1 MMSLPGSAQP
11 RVSVVI
17 LAWKL
22 VEPLRACIASVV
34 DSQFAGE
41 LEVIIVANGATDE
54 VLAVVDE
61 FAGRAI
67 VAELPQNVG
76 FGAGCNAGAAL
87 ARGDYVVF
95 LNDDAVA
102 SPDWLAHLVGAA
114 DDSGAGA
121 VGSLLLN
128 ADGTVQEAG
137 SQLRADAG
145 TEQLGDGWTVEVA
158 RSAGLLHRRN
168 VDYASGAALLVPRA
182 LFLEVGGFDPLFAPA
197 YFEDV
202 DLCLRIRAHGRDVIV
217 EPTAVVTHARG
228 GSTSTARRFRD
239 FIAQRS
245 GDAFSER
252 WRDTL
257 AGIDGEVDADAAGEV
272 DREQSE
278 SQPAEPTG
286 PREPAKV
293 ALSDVERL
301 PEARLEDSSLALET
315 AVATQRAYAAHLER
329 TLADQEQREQ
339 REVSRLTSELAAARA
354 EAERAGARAAELV
367 ARLQDLETR
376 GPIGIVKWQAG
387 VVQKRLRR
395 DQS

>member
-22 VEPLRACIASVV
+22 VEPLRACIASVLA
-34 DSQFAGE
+34 SEFTGE
-41 LEVIIVANGATDE
+41 LELVIVANGASDE
-54 VLAVVDE
+54 VRAVVDE
-61 FAGRAI
+61 FVDEAI

-102 SPDWLAHLVGAA
+102 SPDWLANLVGAA

-145 TEQLGDGWTVEVA
+145 TEQLGDGWTVEEA
-158 RSAGLLHRRN
+158 SSAGLLQRRN
-168 VDYASGAALLVPRA
+168 VDYASGAALLVPRE
-182 LFLEVGGFDPLFAPA
+182 LFLELGGFDPLFAPA

-217 EPTAVVTHARG
+217 EPTAIVTHARG
-228 GSTSTARRFRD
+228 GSTSSARRFRD

-252 WRDTL
+252 WRETL
-257 AGIDGEVDADAAGEV
+257 AGIDGEVDG
-272 DREQSE
+272 EQSE
-278 SQPAEPTG
+278 SRPAEPTG
-286 PREPAKV
+286 PREPARV

-301 PEARLEDSSLALET
+301 PEAQLEDASRAIETTLEG
-315 AVATQRAYAAHLER
+315 QRAYAAHLES
-329 TLADQEQREQ
+329 TLDDQEQREQ
-339 REVSRLTSELAAARA
+339 LEVSRLTSELAAARA

-367 ARLQDLETR
+367 SRLQDLETR

-387 VVQKRLRR
+387 VVQKRLKRH
-395 DQS
+395 QS